1 MDTPIGERTLQDAI
15 LNGKAL
21 LKFISPN
28 DVGLTGSHQC
38 GYYIPKKARHL
49 LTPYAPNRGQNRDH
63 RIQITW
69 PDGRIT
75 NSVVKWYGNKTRS
88 EYRLTRFG
96 KDFPWLAEGCVGDLL
111 VLIPTGPAA
120 FAAYVLDTEEDIIQ
134 IQAALGVEVHESFA
148 VYESGARPAFAGS
161 QECIE
166 RRFRELANRLEA
178 FPPTRELAEKTRAI
192 LELCISGF
200 RDLAVDRRLTK
211 LIEQE
216 YALFRM
222 IERQLCQAEIARPFI
237 SVGDFLKTAGSIM
250 NRRKSRAGWSLENHF
265 DTILRESN
273 VPFEARPRIDGN
285 AQPDILIP
293 GKIAYE
299 DPAYPAERLCLLGL
313 KTTCKDRWRQ
323 ILNEGSRV
331 PEKYLLTLQKGISV
345 NQLNEMAEA
354 RVTLVVPKPLQKAY
368 PLGSRMKIL
377 SVEQFLD
384 VARKLLA

>member
-28 DVGLTGSHQC
+28 DVGMTGSHQC

-63 RIQITW
+63 SIHITG

-96 KDFPWLAEGCVGDLL
+96 KDFPWLAEDCVGDLL

-120 FAAYVLDTEEDIIQ
+120 CAAYVLNIEEDIIQ
-134 IQAALGVEVHESFA
+134 IQATLGVEIHESFA
-148 VYESGARPAFAGS
+148 VYESGARPPFADS
-161 QECIE
+161 HECIE
-166 RRFRELANRLEA
+166 RRFRELATKLEA

-200 RDLAVDRRLTK
+200 HDLAVDRRLTK

-222 IERQLCQAEIARPFI
+222 VERQLCQAEIVRPFG
-237 SVGDFLKTAGSIM
+237 SVDDFLKTAGNIM

-273 VPFEARPRIDGN
+273 IPFEARPRIDGN

-299 DPAYPAERLCLLGL
+299 DPAYPAEKLCLLGL

-331 PEKYLLTLQKGISV
+331 SEKYLLTLQKGISV
-345 NQLNEMAEA
+345 KQLNEMVEA

-368 PLGSRMKIL
+368 PPGSRMKIL

-384 VARKLLA
+384 VARKLLV

>member
-1 MDTPIGERTLQDAI
+1 MDTPIGERALQDAI
-15 LNGKAL
+15 LNGRAL

-28 DVGLTGSHQC
+28 DVGTTGSHQC

-49 LTPYAPNRGQNRDH
+49 LTPYGPNRGQNRDH
-63 RIQITW
+63 SIRITW

-75 NSVVKWYGNKTRS
+75 DSVVKWYGNKTRS

-96 KDFPWLAEGCVGDLL
+96 KDFPWLAEDCVGDLL

-120 FAAYVLDTEEDIIQ
+120 CAAYVLDIEEDIIQ
-134 IQAALGVEVHESFA
+134 IQAALGVEIHESFA
-148 VYESGARPAFAGS
+148 VYEPGARPAFADS

-166 RRFRELANRLEA
+166 RQFREIANKLAA

-200 RDLAVDRRLTK
+200 NDLAVDRRLTK

-222 IERQLCQAEIARPFI
+222 VERQLCQAEIVRPFG
-237 SVGDFLKTAGSIM
+237 SVDDFLKTAGSIM

-273 VPFEARPRIDGN
+273 IPFEARPRIDGN

-293 GKIAYE
+293 GKAAYE
-299 DPAYPAERLCLLGL
+299 DPAYPAEKLCLLGL

-323 ILNEGSRV
+323 ILNEGCRV

-345 NQLNEMAEA
+345 NQLNEMVEA

-368 PLGSRMKIL
+368 PPSSRMKIL

-384 VARKLLA
+384 VARKLLV